1 MVLWKLVSADRSGAA
16 ASRMRFESKELR
28 QTVFFFI
35 GSAGVSR
42 RRKDGARLWDEGHRC
57 FSLKS
62 FRYACAVEL
71 RTQGHISILV
81 RRLRFVSLQVPSCIN
96 VACCCC
102 MSCDLMAFCGC
113 VRSSRVF
120 GKWTL

>member
-1 MVLWKLVSADRSGAA
+1 MSADRSGAA

-28 QTVFFFI
+28 QTLFFFS
-35 GSAGVSR
+35 GSADVGLSCGTGSGIV
-42 RRKDGARLWDEGHRC
+42 ALAWNPPPN
-57 FSLKS
+57 
-62 FRYACAVEL
+62 ACAVEL
-71 RTQGHISILV
+71 RSQGHMSILV

-102 MSCDLMAFCGC
+102 MSCDPMAFCGC

-120 GKWTL
+120 GKWTS